1 MRKGQAK
8 KENSFSCQVRYPSA
22 WVRLRDPH
30 EKYQSRVCT
39 QNWICMSEQSNST
52 LFIPWNFI
60 MPLLCISHLD
70 YQGHTMKRTESLSSK
85 GLCSRAGHQS
95 SAHQPSPACHLFRQ
109 IKFIITQPHSFVSAL
124 STVAFVLQRQ
134 NSVFATETV
143 WLASLKH
150 SLSSPLHTKVCW
162 LSIHL

>member
-1 MRKGQAK
+1 MPGYVWGTHTKSIKAESVHK
-8 KENSFSCQVRYPSA
+8 IEYA
-22 WVRLRDPH
+22 WVNKVIVHYSFH
-30 EKYQSRVCT
+30 ETSSCLYFVSVTWITGDT
-39 QNWICMSEQSNST
+39 QWREQ
-52 LFIPWNFI
+52 
-60 MPLLCISHLD
+60 
-70 YQGHTMKRTESLSSK
+70 SLSSK

-95 SAHQPSPACHLFRQ
+95 SAHEPSPACHLFRQ

-162 LSIHL
+162 LLRLSIHL